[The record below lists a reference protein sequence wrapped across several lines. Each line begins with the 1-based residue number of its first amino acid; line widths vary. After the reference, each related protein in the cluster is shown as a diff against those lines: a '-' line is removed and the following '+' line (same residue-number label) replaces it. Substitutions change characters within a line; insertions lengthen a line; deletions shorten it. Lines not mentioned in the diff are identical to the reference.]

1 MVGNG
6 CKWPGPEEG
15 AKVTQLLEPRK
26 PQIPVKC
33 FHIKRKARK
42 VFFKR
47 LSGHHRGMKFF
58 AGWDQERFDS
68 ALDKEMRPL
77 PNRKSPM
84 VTYRISMIKK
94 MCG

>member
-1 MVGNG
+1 
-6 CKWPGPEEG
+6 
-15 AKVTQLLEPRK
+15 
-26 PQIPVKC
+26 
-33 FHIKRKARK
+33 
-42 VFFKR
+42 
-47 LSGHHRGMKFF
+47 MKFF